1 LALLGSLRLF
11 RETSHWKL
19 GWDVMTCTIAL
30 ITGLVLPVEL
40 LRGFSQSGHLADWWM
55 VFSIIGLI
63 DVGISF
69 NTTIERNG
77 QILRDRRAI
86 ARRYLKGMFWPDL
99 LANLPFFLATGL
111 NMQTTAIA
119 LLPLLR
125 LPKLLHITERWE
137 DLQLIST
144 AVIRMIRY
152 GMALALITNGVTCLW
167 LWVGLAETGPL
178 GWIQRL
184 QLSRD
189 DFSGL
194 YLHSLYWTVTTL
206 ATVGYGDITP
216 KTHLE
221 ILLAVLIMITGAVLL
236 ALAVGNVVGIISQ
249 FDEGQT
255 EHRNRQSAIT
265 RYLRIN
271 GVEPEIVERIRRF
284 NDYQWSRS
292 RGINPQEMLTD
303 LPSELRS
310 QVTLKILGDAVE
322 RVPLLA
328 AASGNLQKILLSAL
342 VPITYPPDTVV
353 LEQDA
358 IGEEIVFITRG
369 VVRIDTKEPLPEAA
383 IHYGPGDYLGD
394 LSFFLKER
402 RTAQVISTSY
412 VEAYLL
418 SRSNFEAL
426 CQREPKLKELLRRVS
441 PQQSDRNPTLLLAG
455 VIV

>member
-1 LALLGSLRLF
+1 MAGLTSLRLI
-11 RETSHWKL
+11 RETSRWKL
-19 GWDVMTCTIAL
+19 GWDALICAIAL
-30 ITGLVLPVEL
+30 VTGLVLPVEL
-40 LRGFSQSGHLADWWM
+40 LRGFSNTGRLSEWWT
-55 VFSIIGLI
+55 VFSLIGLI
-63 DVGISF
+63 DVGLSF

-86 ARRYLKGMFWPDL
+86 ARRYLRGMFWPDV

-111 NMQTTAIA
+111 QMQSTAVA

-125 LPKLLHITERWE
+125 LPKLLHITGRWE
-137 DLQLIST
+137 DLQLISS

-152 GMALALITNGVTCLW
+152 GMALALITNGISCLW
-167 LWVGLAETGPL
+167 LWVGLAETSPL
-178 GWIQRL
+178 GWIHRL
-184 QLSRD
+184 QLPRD
-189 DFSGL
+189 DFPGL

-221 ILLAVLIMITGAVLL
+221 IILAVLIMITGAILL
-236 ALAVGNVVGIISQ
+236 AVAVGNVVGIISQ
-249 FDEGQT
+249 FDQGQS

-271 GVEPEIVERIRRF
+271 GVEPEIVEQIRRF

-292 RGINPQEMLTD
+292 RGIRPQEMLSG
-303 LPSELRS
+303 LPSELRN
-310 QVTLKILGDAVE
+310 QVTLKILGDAVN

-328 AASGNLQKILLSAL
+328 AASGSLQKLLLSAL
-342 VPITYPPDTVV
+342 TPLTFPPDTVV
-353 LEQDA
+353 LVDDA
-358 IGEEIVFITRG
+358 IGEEMVFITRG
-369 VVRIDTKEPLPEAA
+369 FVRIDTQEPLPAEA
-383 IHYGPGDYLGD
+383 IEYGPGDYLGD

-412 VEAYLL
+412 VEAFRLN
-418 SRSNFEAL
+418 RSSFEEL
-426 CQREPKLKELLRRVS
+426 CLHEPKLKDLIRRVS
-441 PQQSDRNPTLLLAG
+441 SQQSDRNQTLLIAG